1 MVVSLEWGKPKTE
14 QAVPPPPPHEA
25 RLFSG
30 LNESTS
36 VSVGLTS
43 QAECLLSLS
52 EAVEGLEESSVA
64 EAQLKDGEAE
74 QSC

>member
-1 MVVSLEWGKPKTE
+1 M
-14 QAVPPPPPHEA
+14 
-25 RLFSG
+25 
-30 LNESTS
+30 
-36 VSVGLTS
+36 GLTS